1 MQFDDKPKRMPLKD
15 YIILKLA
22 ERLEIPKEKVKL
34 VVEEHFRGIAEAFES
49 TNVMSV
55 EISGFGRF
63 YLREKKIADKLLQMQ
78 MRKEK
83 LLNGAFD
90 TKGASLDK
98 IDEDI
103 LYMTK
108 KLEDART
115 RKTNSGG
122 VDKHDS
128 EEEGS

>member
-1 MQFDDKPKRMPLKD
+1 MQFDDKPKKMPLKE

-22 ERLEIPKEKVKL
+22 ERLEMPKEKVKL
-34 VVEEHFRGIAEAFES
+34 VVEEHFRGVVEAFED
-49 TNVMSV
+49 TKNMSV

-63 YLREKKIADKLLQMQ
+63 YLREKKISDKLAQMHT
-78 MRKEK
+78 RKEK
-83 LLNGAFD
+83 LLNGVFD

-98 IDEDI
+98 IDDDI

-108 KLEDART
+108 RLEDART

-128 EEEGS
+128 EEEGG